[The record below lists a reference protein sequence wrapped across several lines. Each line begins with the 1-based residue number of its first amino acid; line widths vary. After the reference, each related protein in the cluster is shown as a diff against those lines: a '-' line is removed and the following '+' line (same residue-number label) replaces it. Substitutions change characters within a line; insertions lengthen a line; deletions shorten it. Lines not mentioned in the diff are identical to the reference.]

1 MTGSAERSPIQD
13 PEHRAAVW
21 NIAVQL
27 YESARP
33 PGSLLALVKE
43 IEDALHNRACA
54 SPGRP
59 VTQAAGAAAGP
70 AGRRVS

>member
-43 IEDALHNRACA
+43 IEDALHYLDPWPP
-54 SPGRP
+54 SPRDGSSAQSDAP
-59 VTQAAGAAAGP
+59 P
-70 AGRRVS
+70 RRSP